1 MKGRDI
7 MYGYDNKELLNYFAK
22 ELSGYSIY
30 EVQCG
35 DPCGFIGQ
43 GISRTVFHYSRYG
56 DIVFKIGIGD
66 DGCDENTFYDEERVY
81 YEATEEGLAHFFAP
95 LECIGQIWLHDDEPD
110 PDDEENGCYWNWY
123 EKEYN
128 RLPDTIRKVNDDRYE
143 RCFNVYIQPCVA
155 TTASSMNDDFDPKS
169 FKRELKVVNALRGE
183 KGEWGRF
190 EHPMAARSSWMASYI
205 LRKYG
210 IKEYSRLVKF
220 LEEQRIIDLHN
231 DNWAVEESGEL
242 VIIDYAM

>member
-7 MYGYDNKELLNYFAK
+7 MYGYDNKELLNYFAQ
-22 ELSGYSIY
+22 ELSGYSVY

-43 GISRTVFHYSRYG
+43 GISRTVFHYSKYE
-56 DIVFKIGIGD
+56 DIVFKIAIGE
-66 DGCDENTFYDEERVY
+66 DGFDENTFYDEERIY
-81 YEATEEGLAHFFAP
+81 DEAVEEDLAHFFAP
-95 LECIGQIWLHDDEPD
+95 LECIGEIWLHDDETD
-110 PDDEENGCYWNWY
+110 HWNWY

-128 RLPDTIRKVNDDRYE
+128 RLPDDIRKVSDDRYE
-143 RCFNVYIQPCVA
+143 RCFNVYIQPCIA
-155 TTASSMNDDFDPKS
+155 TTASSLYDDFDPKS
-169 FKRELKVVNALRGE
+169 FKRELKIVNSLRG
-183 KGEWGRF
+183 KQDEWGGF
-190 EHPMAARSSWMASYI
+190 KHPMTARSSQLASYI

-210 IKEYSRLVKF
+210 INEYRRLVNF
-220 LEEQRIIDLHN
+220 IEEHRLDDLHN